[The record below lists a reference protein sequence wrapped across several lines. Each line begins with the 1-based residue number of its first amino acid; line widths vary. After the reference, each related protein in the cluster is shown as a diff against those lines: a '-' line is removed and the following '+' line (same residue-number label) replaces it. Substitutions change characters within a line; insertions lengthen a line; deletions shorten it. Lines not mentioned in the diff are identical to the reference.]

1 MKQLRYIGGTGV
13 IASVIFLLPFVT
25 FAACTASGGDT
36 GCVGNPLKYNSVMEF
51 VQNALRLFVLL
62 ALPVLAFF
70 IVLAGFNFIL
80 ARGNPGKLAAAKW
93 NFLFVIV
100 GTCLVLGAWLLA
112 SLIGATITQIT
123 G

>member
-1 MKQLRYIGGTGV
+1 MNYVRRLWKSVVTVGLTLCV
-13 IASVIFLLPFVT
+13 PFIAYAAPCSPTSSVI
-25 FAACTASGGDT
+25 C
-36 GCVGNPLKYNSVMEF
+36 NPLKYDSIMEF
-51 VQNALRLFVLL
+51 VKGALQLFVML

-70 IVLAGFNFIL
+70 IVLAGFSFIL
-80 ARGNPGKLAAAKW
+80 ARGNAGKLEKAKW
-93 NFLFVIV
+93 NFLYVIV